1 MKLRTS
7 LSAFAL
13 AAGAVA
19 FSAGTALAVSS
30 TDFSAAVS
38 CDSGASQA
46 KVTFKD
52 TDHSPTPTKVFIT
65 VYAAGSSTAPAHDAI
80 IPNAGFGDTI
90 SVEVPWVPDSD
101 WTLDVTDAPAG
112 GNQIGQLSLHAA
124 NVGCGTVPA
133 PSTSAPASAPPAT
146 KPSPTN
152 SATASASPSEQA
164 VAPSPSASSTLAET
178 GASSGTGKEIF
189 IGLAVAILGT
199 GTVLFARRRSAARH
213 F

>member
-1 MKLRTS
+1 MKFRTL
-7 LSAFAL
+7 LSAFVI

-19 FSAGTALAVSS
+19 FSAGTALAVSP
-30 TDFSAAVS
+30 TDFSASVS

-46 KVTFKD
+46 KITFKD
-52 TDHSPTPTKVFIT
+52 TDHTSTKVFIT
-65 VYAAGSSTAPAHDAI
+65 VYAADSSTALAHDAI

-90 SVEVPWVPDSD
+90 SVEVPWVPDGN

-133 PSTSAPASAPPAT
+133 PSASASASAPPAT

-152 SATASASPSEQA
+152 SATASASPSKQS
-164 VAPSPSASSTLAET
+164 VVPSPSASSALAET
-178 GASSGTGKEIF
+178 GASSGTGEEIC
-189 IGLAVAILGT
+189 IGFAVAILGT
-199 GTVLFARRRSAARH
+199 GAVLLARRRSAARH
-213 F
+213 L